1 MTFVSSIRIW
11 YLVRFT
17 QDDIDPTWNFVDVCV
32 WSTVEIN
39 VGIWCLCVPS
49 IRTMVLFF
57 RMKYDQ
63 RQARRLPNGQLAD
76 VKNGRGHT
84 RPFDGE
90 RDIQLQDL
98 TDRPPR
104 YTERDGSDDTLVAS
118 PTQVGDTT
126 RA

>member
-17 QDDIDPTWNFVDVCV
+17 QDDLDPTWNFVDVCV

-39 VGIWCLCVPS
+39 VGIWCLCIPS
-49 IRTMVLFF
+49 LRVMILFF
-57 RMKYDQ
+57 RMKYTQ
-63 RQARRLPNGQLAD
+63 RLARRSPSGQPAD
-76 VKNGRGHT
+76 VKHGRPGRFDEMGANG
-84 RPFDGE
+84 
-90 RDIQLQDL
+90 IQLQDL
-98 TDRPPR
+98 SDRPPR

-118 PTQVGDTT
+118 PPQVGEAT